1 MAELRR
7 AIKDSVF
14 TYLFSQPEYTRLLYL
29 SLHPEDQDVTEAEFK
44 IVTLEN
50 VLSTGL
56 YNDLGV
62 QVRDR
67 LLLLV
72 EAQST
77 FSVNIALRLLLYLA
91 GTYKEYVEEHK
102 LDLYGTKP
110 VTIPRPELYVIYT
123 GDKKTVA
130 DTICLS
136 DLYEGTGSV
145 DLQVTVLRGGTEGD
159 ILSQYVRFC
168 KITDENRA
176 RYGSTQKA
184 VEATLRQCAEE
195 NILTP
200 FLASRKKE
208 VQDIMT
214 YLFDHDTIMDI
225 HDYNIAK
232 EAKQAGRR
240 EGRRE
245 GRQEGRSEGLETGIR
260 AMVSMMQEFSMDR
273 ETAARK
279 LAAKF
284 DLPPQAAA
292 EKVEQYWAR
301 Q

>member
-1 MAELRR
+1 MAQLRR

-62 QVRDR
+62 QVRNR

-77 FSVNIALRLLLYLA
+77 FSINIALRLLLYLA

-110 VTIPRPELYVIYT
+110 VTIPRPEMYVIYT
-123 GDKKTVA
+123 GNKQMVP
-130 DTICLS
+130 DTIHLS
-136 DLYEGTGSV
+136 ELYEGVGSV
-145 DLQVTVLRGGTEGD
+145 DLQVTVLRGGSEGD

-168 KITDENRA
+168 QIADENR
-176 RYGSTQKA
+176 RVYGNSQEA
-184 VEATLRQCAEE
+184 VNATLRQCAEE
-195 NILTP
+195 NVLAP
-200 FLASRKKE
+200 FLASRQKE

-232 EAKQAGRR
+232 EAKQIGQR
-240 EGRRE
+240 
-245 GRQEGRSEGLETGIR
+245 EGLEAGIS

-273 ETAARK
+273 NTAAQK

-284 DLPPQAAA
+284 DLPPHIAQ
-292 EKVEQYWAR
+292 EKVEQYWV
-301 Q
+301 QQ